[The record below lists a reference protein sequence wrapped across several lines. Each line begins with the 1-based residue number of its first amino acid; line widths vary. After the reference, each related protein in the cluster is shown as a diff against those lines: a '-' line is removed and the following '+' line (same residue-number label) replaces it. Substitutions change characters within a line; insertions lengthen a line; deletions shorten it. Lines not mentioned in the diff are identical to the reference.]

1 MTNMLKDVS
10 FLYVEDDALSREVM
24 QMLMENVLG
33 VGQLVMFADST
44 DFMSRLRALPRR
56 PDIIL
61 LDVHVQP
68 YDGFEMLHMLRL
80 DPAYQ
85 QAQVI
90 ALTASVM
97 NEEVRQLRTSG
108 FNGTI
113 AKPLSLATFP
123 ALIERIVGGESV
135 WHIA

>member
-1 MTNMLKDVS
+1 MQIKNVS
-10 FLYVEDDALSREVM
+10 FLYVEDDPLSREVM
-24 QMLMENVLG
+24 QLLMENVLG
-33 VGQLVMFADST
+33 VGHLAMFEDST
-44 DFMSRLRALPRR
+44 NFMARLRDLPRR

-68 YDGFEMLHMLRL
+68 HDGFEMLHMLRL

-85 QAQVI
+85 QMQVI

-97 NEEVRQLRTSG
+97 NEEVRQLRDSG

-113 AKPLSLATFP
+113 AKPLSVTTFP
-123 ALIERIVGGESV
+123 GLIEQIIRGEEV